1 MQKTILTIALTAGC
15 LGAMAQTEPIR
26 IDLSQK
32 GAVVSP
38 NLYGIFFE
46 EISHAGDGGLYA
58 ELVQNR
64 GFEEHVLPSGMTWR
78 NGRAYAPESMN
89 YEHRNNRNWNIP
101 WNTEEKKMTAW
112 KVIGEKAIVKGEVVE
127 AQPPLHENTPHAMQ
141 LTIQNIEKGGK
152 AVLTNTGYWG
162 MGLKAPTGE

>member
-1 MQKTILTIALTAGC
+1 MTTTLTKRYMQKTILTIALTASC

-64 GFEEHVLPSGMTWR
+64 GFEEHVLPSGM
-78 NGRAYAPESMN
+78 S
-89 YEHRNNRNWNIP
+89 
-101 WNTEEKKMTAW
+101 TATIE
-112 KVIGEKAIVKGEVVE
+112 IGTFLGT
-127 AQPPLHENTPHAMQ
+127 LRRRR
-141 LTIQNIEKGGK
+141 
-152 AVLTNTGYWG
+152 
-162 MGLKAPTGE
+162 